1 MRAYNLKKFF
11 EGVFLMIQVFFNNR
25 GSGKTKA
32 LINLAN
38 EKAYC
43 CKGNVVYIDDD
54 ERPLLEL
61 DRKIRVISTKNFKLS
76 DYNSFYGFLCGI
88 LSEDYDIDT
97 IFIDGLSNINNSPT
111 LLARSISKSLL
122 SVSILSARPCLS
134 IDGLISNAG
143 DNLHPS
149 PVRIKP

>member
-1 MRAYNLKKFF
+1 
-11 EGVFLMIQVFFNNR
+11 MIQVFFNNR

-61 DRKIRVISTKNFKLS
+61 DRKIRFIRTKNFKLD

-97 IFIDGLSNINNSPT
+97 IFIDGLSKIIPMNIKDAAHLFSGLESLTKEINLQLYIT
-111 LLARSISKSLL
+111 YYLLR
-122 SVSILSARPCLS
+122 
-134 IDGLISNAG
+134 
-143 DNLHPS
+143 
-149 PVRIKP
+149 